1 MTFKRAIAPMFLL
14 LASMA
19 VAAQQPAALEIKT
32 VVQKHEIV
40 VAENGE
46 QEARLVPAET
56 VFPGDE
62 VVYTLAFENTG
73 VEPADNVVIT
83 NPLPAELT
91 YVEGSAN
98 GSDAVVQ
105 FSVDGGRSY
114 ATAEELII
122 EDSDGRRDAEP
133 SDFTHIRWVIG
144 VALMP
149 GEVGLA
155 QFRARL
161 N

>member
-1 MTFKRAIAPMFLL
+1 MNIERAITVAVLL
-14 LASMA
+14 LASMTA
-19 VAAQQPAALEIKT
+19 AAQQPAALEIKT
-32 VVQKHEIV
+32 VVQKHEVV
-40 VAENGE
+40 VADNGE
-46 QEARLVPAET
+46 QETRLVPAET

-62 VVYTLAFENTG
+62 VVYTLAYENTG
-73 VEPADNVVIT
+73 SEPADNVVIT

-91 YVEGSAN
+91 YVDGSAN

-105 FSVDGGRSY
+105 FSVDGGRTY
-114 ATAEELII
+114 ATAEELVV
-122 EDSDGRRDAEP
+122 EDSDGRREAEP

-149 GEVGLA
+149 GEAGLA